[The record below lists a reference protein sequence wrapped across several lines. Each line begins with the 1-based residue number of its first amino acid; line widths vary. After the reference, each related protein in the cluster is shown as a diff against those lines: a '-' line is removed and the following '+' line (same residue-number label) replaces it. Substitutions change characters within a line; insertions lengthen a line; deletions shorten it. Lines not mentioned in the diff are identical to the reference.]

1 VIFLASKSLEN
12 VSEDY
17 VLDLS
22 HLGIVNGVLDAFNIS
37 ETGKKKIVEFLGEK
51 NARGVGSVC
60 ENEGLNEQQTET
72 VKKLVTVY
80 GGKDKVFS
88 ELEKINVSE
97 QTDTAIK
104 QLKNVLNA
112 LSALGV
118 DDNISIDFSV
128 VSDTNYYNGLVFKG
142 FISGIPVGIIS
153 GGQYDN
159 LMQKF
164 KRKDRAIGFAV
175 YLDELE
181 KILNV
186 NPQYDVDVALE
197 YADETDVVKIN
208 KAVKSITDGGESVFA
223 CAKAP
228 CGLKYKRLVQLKE
241 IL

>member
-1 VIFLASKSLEN
+1 M
-12 VSEDY
+12 
-17 VLDLS
+17 
-22 HLGIVNGVLDAFNIS
+22 LG
-37 ETGKKKIVEFLGEK
+37 
-51 NARGVGSVC
+51 
-60 ENEGLNEQQTET
+60 
-72 VKKLVTVY
+72 
-80 GGKDKVFS
+80 
-88 ELEKINVSE
+88 
-97 QTDTAIK
+97 
-104 QLKNVLNA
+104 A
-112 LSALGV
+112 LSAIGAS
-118 DDNISIDFSV
+118 DKIRIDFSV